1 MFWRIFAQTIWQ
13 KEVSMEKE
21 LDLLI
26 ATEMSGDGDSV
37 AEELRSVFAKRGV
50 TVHRIEFRS
59 GKDSVIRSV
68 RANPQIHAVVLS
80 QYQDQEKLSPR
91 DIDQICS
98 TAEGDLQVFVVVSEM
113 RGSDYMKEI
122 ESLGIYT
129 AVYQEDASFEK
140 IAEWYCNGR
149 TKKEA
154 RAYYGVAGGDHV
166 VQYRNID
173 VNASIQYLLEY
184 DGSYTDLIQ
193 RMSVLVNGIPAS
205 QVASI
210 VCQLPD
216 PICEMLKRE
225 PRFALI
231 CQMAEEQYAYLYK
244 PSGQPEKEE
253 AGEKADTGGEEQPK
267 NKAIRRFFKRKQE
280 EPTERKP
287 AKRQACEIGVMAT
300 NIGVGC
306 TTISILLA
314 NTLAHE
320 GKRAAIVE
328 LDDADGCFEQLC
340 RQEREEEQV
349 DGITK
354 FAIGTLDYYYHV
366 PLQKFQLDYKP
377 LYDFIVYDFGC
388 LDQETIFHVYAM
400 MQNRFIVTSK
410 AEWKQHEL
418 KELLKDIKGMPGED
432 ECRVLISS
440 HCGGS
445 DLGDVKELMPENTI
459 LAAIPY
465 ESNPFYPGKACRQ
478 IFLKLLDGT
487 YKEEKYKKSDSVEQ
501 RFSER
506 PRDFK
511 KFGIQIVMGAL
522 LVACM
527 GFMVSAC
534 SANNRYNR
542 MVTKADTFI
551 TGLGTLEDTGF
562 KIASRVEDNTSLFDM
577 IENAL
582 DLTLQNTKEMFVLY
596 DDFGKLTLKNLG
608 SMYVGEPGAYLMIDE
623 ETGENFEYTSSIDSD
638 TYNKIKL
645 TYDNES
651 TGKREVYIA
660 QDGIHINEW
669 GVLQYF
675 DTLSKGENGQ
685 AKADA
690 LLQLY
695 NKKTRNLK
703 IVNALGDTRVR
714 AGSMVV
720 INLALGDM
728 NLKNF
733 MLVEKVKHTFKLDQ
747 HFMDLTLRGGEF
759 VA

>member
-1 MFWRIFAQTIWQ
+1 
-13 KEVSMEKE
+13 
-21 LDLLI
+21 
-26 ATEMSGDGDSV
+26 
-37 AEELRSVFAKRGV
+37 
-50 TVHRIEFRS
+50 
-59 GKDSVIRSV
+59 
-68 RANPQIHAVVLS
+68 
-80 QYQDQEKLSPR
+80 
-91 DIDQICS
+91 
-98 TAEGDLQVFVVVSEM
+98 
-113 RGSDYMKEI
+113 
-122 ESLGIYT
+122 
-129 AVYQEDASFEK
+129 
-140 IAEWYCNGR
+140 
-149 TKKEA
+149 
-154 RAYYGVAGGDHV
+154 
-166 VQYRNID
+166 
-173 VNASIQYLLEY
+173 
-184 DGSYTDLIQ
+184 
-193 RMSVLVNGIPAS
+193 
-205 QVASI
+205 
-210 VCQLPD
+210 
-216 PICEMLKRE
+216 
-225 PRFALI
+225 
-231 CQMAEEQYAYLYK
+231 
-244 PSGQPEKEE
+244 
-253 AGEKADTGGEEQPK
+253 
-267 NKAIRRFFKRKQE
+267 
-280 EPTERKP
+280 
-287 AKRQACEIGVMAT
+287 MAT

-388 LDQETIFHVYAM
+388 LDQETIFHVYAR

-551 TGLGTLEDTGF
+551 TGLEEENRQAEDELQKKEKELKALEHEVYYAQTDIPAGQLISGDMVQKEIVQTEFDDSFFINASDLGSVAASIPIKAGTPLMKAFTGQMFQDPQNGDNDLPDLADLEDIGMEG
-562 KIASRVEDNTSLFDM
+562 VES
-577 IENAL
+577 A
-582 DLTLQNTKEMFVLY
+582 
-596 DDFGKLTLKNLG
+596 
-608 SMYVGEPGAYLMIDE
+608 
-623 ETGENFEYTSSIDSD
+623 
-638 TYNKIKL
+638 
-645 TYDNES
+645 
-651 TGKREVYIA
+651 
-660 QDGIHINEW
+660 DG
-669 GVLQYF
+669 
-675 DTLSKGENGQ
+675 D
-685 AKADA
+685 
-690 LLQLY
+690 
-695 NKKTRNLK
+695 
-703 IVNALGDTRVR
+703 
-714 AGSMVV
+714 
-720 INLALGDM
+720 
-728 NLKNF
+728 
-733 MLVEKVKHTFKLDQ
+733 
-747 HFMDLTLRGGEF
+747 
-759 VA
+759 

>member
-1 MFWRIFAQTIWQ
+1 MNSKVKQAQ
-13 KEVSMEKE
+13 KEG
-21 LDLLI
+21 
-26 ATEMSGDGDSV
+26 ASV
-37 AEELRSVFAKRGV
+37 ADISAGLAY
-50 TVHRIEFRS
+50 
-59 GKDSVIRSV
+59 SVIKNALFKVIKVSDASELGKHIV
-68 RANPQIHAVVLS
+68 VQGGTFYNNAVL
-80 QYQDQEKLSPR
+80 R
-91 DIDQICS
+91 
-98 TAEGDLQVFVVVSEM
+98 
-113 RGSDYMKEI
+113 
-122 ESLGIYT
+122 
-129 AVYQEDASFEK
+129 SFEK

-166 VQYRNID
+166 VQYRNMD

-388 LDQETIFHVYAM
+388 LDQETIFHVYAR

-511 KFGIQIVMGAL
+511 KIW
-522 LVACM
+522 
-527 GFMVSAC
+527 
-534 SANNRYNR
+534 Y
-542 MVTKADTFI
+542 
-551 TGLGTLEDTGF
+551 
-562 KIASRVEDNTSLFDM
+562 
-577 IENAL
+577 
-582 DLTLQNTKEMFVLY
+582 
-596 DDFGKLTLKNLG
+596 
-608 SMYVGEPGAYLMIDE
+608 P
-623 ETGENFEYTSSIDSD
+623 DSD
-638 TYNKIKL
+638 GSAVSGMHGIYGIGLQCKQQVQPDG
-645 TYDNES
+645 YE
-651 TGKREVYIA
+651 GRYI
-660 QDGIHINEW
+660 H
-669 GVLQYF
+669 YR
-675 DTLSKGENGQ
+675 T
-685 AKADA
+685 
-690 LLQLY
+690 
-695 NKKTRNLK
+695 
-703 IVNALGDTRVR
+703 
-714 AGSMVV
+714 
-720 INLALGDM
+720 
-728 NLKNF
+728 
-733 MLVEKVKHTFKLDQ
+733 
-747 HFMDLTLRGGEF
+747 
-759 VA
+759 

>member
-1 MFWRIFAQTIWQ
+1 
-13 KEVSMEKE
+13 MEKE

-210 VCQLPD
+210 VCKLPD

-388 LDQETIFHVYAM
+388 LDQETIFHVYAR

-551 TGLGTLEDTGF
+551 TGLEEENRQAEDELQKKEKELKALEHEVYYAQTDIPAGQLISGDMVQKEIVQTEFDDSFFINASDLGSVAASIPIKAGTPLMKAFTGQVFQDPQDGDNDLPDLADLEDIGMEG
-562 KIASRVEDNTSLFDM
+562 V
-577 IENAL
+577 
-582 DLTLQNTKEMFVLY
+582 
-596 DDFGKLTLKNLG
+596 
-608 SMYVGEPGAYLMIDE
+608 
-623 ETGENFEYTSSIDSD
+623 
-638 TYNKIKL
+638 
-645 TYDNES
+645 ES
-651 TGKREVYIA
+651 T
-660 QDGIHINEW
+660 DG
-669 GVLQYF
+669 
-675 DTLSKGENGQ
+675 D
-685 AKADA
+685 
-690 LLQLY
+690 
-695 NKKTRNLK
+695 
-703 IVNALGDTRVR
+703 
-714 AGSMVV
+714 
-720 INLALGDM
+720 
-728 NLKNF
+728 
-733 MLVEKVKHTFKLDQ
+733 
-747 HFMDLTLRGGEF
+747 
-759 VA
+759 

>member
-1 MFWRIFAQTIWQ
+1 
-13 KEVSMEKE
+13 
-21 LDLLI
+21 
-26 ATEMSGDGDSV
+26 
-37 AEELRSVFAKRGV
+37 
-50 TVHRIEFRS
+50 
-59 GKDSVIRSV
+59 
-68 RANPQIHAVVLS
+68 
-80 QYQDQEKLSPR
+80 
-91 DIDQICS
+91 
-98 TAEGDLQVFVVVSEM
+98 
-113 RGSDYMKEI
+113 
-122 ESLGIYT
+122 
-129 AVYQEDASFEK
+129 
-140 IAEWYCNGR
+140 
-149 TKKEA
+149 
-154 RAYYGVAGGDHV
+154 
-166 VQYRNID
+166 
-173 VNASIQYLLEY
+173 
-184 DGSYTDLIQ
+184 
-193 RMSVLVNGIPAS
+193 
-205 QVASI
+205 
-210 VCQLPD
+210 
-216 PICEMLKRE
+216 MLKRE

-388 LDQETIFHVYAM
+388 LDQETIFHVYAR

-551 TGLGTLEDTGF
+551 TGLEEENRQAEDELQKKEKELKALEHEVYYAQTDIPAGQLISGDMVQKEIVQTEFDDSFFINASDLGSVAASIPIKAGTPLMKAFTGQVFQDPQDGDNDLPDLADLEDIGMEG
-562 KIASRVEDNTSLFDM
+562 V
-577 IENAL
+577 
-582 DLTLQNTKEMFVLY
+582 
-596 DDFGKLTLKNLG
+596 
-608 SMYVGEPGAYLMIDE
+608 
-623 ETGENFEYTSSIDSD
+623 
-638 TYNKIKL
+638 
-645 TYDNES
+645 ES
-651 TGKREVYIA
+651 T
-660 QDGIHINEW
+660 DG
-669 GVLQYF
+669 
-675 DTLSKGENGQ
+675 D
-685 AKADA
+685 
-690 LLQLY
+690 
-695 NKKTRNLK
+695 
-703 IVNALGDTRVR
+703 
-714 AGSMVV
+714 
-720 INLALGDM
+720 
-728 NLKNF
+728 
-733 MLVEKVKHTFKLDQ
+733 
-747 HFMDLTLRGGEF
+747 
-759 VA
+759 